1 MGSAAMCHHVSQFL
15 RPTSPNNMASTFSLC
30 FPAILHL
37 LLVELIVLPLF
48 QFAIFSFLHGCLV
61 EVAIFKLGECGACET
76 RECLW
81 QKYRWWLLTLGIVHS
96 DCGDGGVHLAGYV
109 PLCLFWL
116 SLLVV
121 ACLWFGMAMNFL
133 LKMPLSTPMGP
144 GHYLKFLWQS
154 RTARWYLAACRLL
167 EIMACGGVFALL
179 AAAFAFLGTRALVWA
194 LQEKLIEGLF
204 VIISMRQFTRPV
216 SPCFNFGIE
225 DFERIRFK
233 LGIIFNSNAI
243 VHELHG
249 DFCRAFADGV
259 RVVDQM
265 EDAGTIRSMLK
276 TAPVTVKEL
285 CKE

>member
-1 MGSAAMCHHVSQFL
+1 MPIQPLWGAVS
-15 RPTSPNNMASTFSLC
+15 SPNFSKHHGLD
-30 FPAILHL
+30 FF
-37 LLVELIVLPLF
+37 IVLSGHPAFNPGRVDCVAPLSPLF

-121 ACLWFGMAMNFL
+121 AWLWFGMAMNFL
-133 LKMPLSTPMGP
+133 LKMPLSTPMGS

-179 AAAFAFLGTRALVWA
+179 AAAFAFLGTRALIWA

-204 VIISMRQFTRPV
+204 VIISMRQFSRPV

-225 DFERIRFK
+225 DFEHIRFK

-243 VHELHG
+243 VHDLHG

-259 RVVDQM
+259 RMVDQM

-276 TAPVTVKEL
+276 TAPVKEL